1 MTELMHYAFIDE
13 TGNII
18 FSSENHF
25 LIVAAL
31 GTNNRNS
38 ISRIIRN
45 TQKKFGASLSSGELK
60 AKKESAFLIRHV
72 LTLLSKE
79 PIQIFTVVVDKKI
92 LNLPLKDPEEI
103 YRWTI
108 SRLISM
114 VVKKYPKVEI
124 VLDRRYTNE
133 HLRLLLEISIR
144 EEISNIPRQIV
155 IIRQEDSTSI
165 KELQA
170 VDFIAWA
177 LYQKYE
183 HNDVSFYEMISSLI
197 IEEEIVSKQSW
208 YED

>member
-1 MTELMHYAFIDE
+1 
-13 TGNII
+13 
-18 FSSENHF
+18 
-25 LIVAAL
+25 
-31 GTNNRNS
+31 
-38 ISRIIRN
+38 
-45 TQKKFGASLSSGELK
+45 
-60 AKKESAFLIRHV
+60 
-72 LTLLSKE
+72 
-79 PIQIFTVVVDKKI
+79 
-92 LNLPLKDPEEI
+92 
-103 YRWTI
+103 
-108 SRLISM
+108 M

-183 HNDVSFYEMISSLI
+183 HNNVSFYEIISSLI
-197 IEEEIVSKQSW
+197 IEEELVSKQSW
-208 YED
+208 FEGK

>member
-1 MTELMHYAFIDE
+1 MTDLMHYKFIDE

-60 AKKESAFLIRHV
+60 AKKESAFVIRHV

-92 LNLPLKDPEEI
+92 LNIPLKDPEEI

-133 HLRLLLEISIR
+133 HPMRGYIEGSPWAPIS
-144 EEISNIPRQIV
+144 
-155 IIRQEDSTSI
+155 
-165 KELQA
+165 
-170 VDFIAWA
+170 F
-177 LYQKYE
+177 
-183 HNDVSFYEMISSLI
+183 
-197 IEEEIVSKQSW
+197 
-208 YED
+208 

>member
-1 MTELMHYAFIDE
+1 
-13 TGNII
+13 
-18 FSSENHF
+18 
-25 LIVAAL
+25 
-31 GTNNRNS
+31 
-38 ISRIIRN
+38 
-45 TQKKFGASLSSGELK
+45 LK
-60 AKKESAFLIRHV
+60 
-72 LTLLSKE
+72 
-79 PIQIFTVVVDKKI
+79 
-92 LNLPLKDPEEI
+92 LPLKDPEEI

-124 VLDRRYTNE
+124 VLDRRYTKK

-155 IIRQEDSTSI
+155 VIRQEDSISI
-165 KELQA
+165 KKLQA

-183 HNDVSFYEMISSLI
+183 HNNVSFYEIISSLI